1 MNEISPTHA
10 HAVGYPRFLWRSV
23 GVATDGQLPF
33 YAWMT
38 MLTGVALVGL
48 HAWVNQVVVGMDV
61 TGMTDQVSWGLYI
74 ANFTFMVGL
83 AAGAAAMVIPAYL
96 YHDRDLHDLTI
107 VGEVLAV
114 AAIVMALLFVNA
126 DLGRPDRVWHML
138 PIVGRFNFPMSMLT
152 WDVIALSVYL
162 LLNAHVVGYLIYMRF
177 LGRKPEKRFYLPVVF
192 ISIVWAVSIH
202 TVTAFLYS
210 GLGGR
215 PFWNTALLAPRFIA
229 SAFVTGPAF
238 LLMTLYVVRRLGIYK
253 VKDGAINTLL
263 GIARVAVLVNLF
275 MLLSELFTEFY
286 SGGAHTASAKYLF
299 FGLHGHD
306 ALVPWIWT
314 SLTLNVVGAGM
325 LLAFKPSDRF
335 GWIVAA
341 CAMTFVGVWIEKGMG
356 LIIPGFIPS
365 TLHEIVEYVPTMTE
379 WRITAGVWAVG
390 LMIFTLGLKLSSAVF
405 NGEMTFDKET
415 S

>member
-1 MNEISPTHA
+1 MNETSPTHV
-10 HAVGYPRFLWRSV
+10 HAVGYPRFLVRSL

-38 MLTGVALVGL
+38 MLTGIALVGL
-48 HAWVNQVVVGMDV
+48 HAWVDQVVVGMDV

-114 AAIVMALLFVNA
+114 AAIAMALLFVNA
-126 DLGRPDRVWHML
+126 DLGRPERIWHMMPL
-138 PIVGRFNFPMSMLT
+138 IGRFNFPMSMLT

-215 PFWNTALLAPRFIA
+215 PFWNTALLAPRFIT

-238 LLMTLYVVRRLGIYK
+238 LLMTLYVVRRLGTYE
-253 VKDGAINTLL
+253 VKDGAISTLL
-263 GIARVAVLVNLF
+263 GILRVAVLVNLF
-275 MLLSELFTEFY
+275 MVLSEVFTEFY
-286 SGGAHTASAKYLF
+286 SGGAHTVSATYLY
-299 FGLHGHD
+299 FGLHGYSG
-306 ALVPWIWT
+306 LVPWIWT
-314 SLTLNVVGAGM
+314 AIVLNVAAAA
-325 LLAFKPSDRF
+325 LLLLLDPKRQL

-341 CAMTFVGVWIEKGMG
+341 CAMTFVGIWIEKGMG
-356 LIIPGFIPS
+356 LIVPGFIPS
-365 TLHEIVEYVPTMTE
+365 TLHELVEYVPTMTE
-379 WRITAGVWAVG
+379 WRITAGIWAVG

-405 NGEMTFDKET
+405 NGEMAFNKEN